1 MWDSEFWKQQW
12 TAIMTAP
19 YIMVP
24 GLGVAGVVGWVLR
37 GMTSIAG
44 LKATIAGLSG
54 TITVLNERIRLS
66 EDRVKLAAEK
76 VETADKAK
84 AELEKQFKTL
94 KEEVAAGR
102 GAETLASTAAK
113 VDAAIA
119 DVSAANNAA
128 RVALSAV
135 GIITAKGS
143 LSGEGR
149 SK

>member
-24 GLGVAGVVGWVLR
+24 GLGVAGLAGWLLKGIKSDGRIAVLEER
-37 GMTSIAG
+37 
-44 LKATIAGLSG
+44 LKF
-54 TITVLNERIRLS
+54 
-66 EDRVKLAAEK
+66 AAEK
-76 VETADKAK
+76 VEAADKAK
-84 AELEKQFKTL
+84 AELEKQFKTY
-94 KEEVAAGR
+94 KEEVVAGR
-102 GAETLASTAAK
+102 GAGTLASTAAK

-135 GIITAKGS
+135 GIITGKASVG
-143 LSGEGR
+143 GEGR